1 MRENCEILVFRNL
14 VKFSFSFF
22 CSPRRFG
29 FSIVSTV
36 FSSSR
41 GFPETRFEEGK
52 RSELPPLPF
61 RTPKWISRRA
71 RRSRNDRDAIS
82 ADQVGQT
89 FPRFAR
95 LKVLARA
102 RERERIRGREK
113 QGSVFLTITL
123 RGLRAAYYR
132 GRPAYTRVYFE
143 RRYAS
148 S

>member
-1 MRENCEILVFRNL
+1 MRENCEILVFRNF

-29 FSIVSTV
+29 FSVVSTV

-41 GFPETRFEEGK
+41 GFSETRFEEGK

-95 LKVLARA
+95 LKVLARE
-102 RERERIRGREK
+102 RERERENPGPRETGIGLSDNYPKRITRGVLPWPA
-113 QGSVFLTITL
+113 SVH
-123 RGLRAAYYR
+123 
-132 GRPAYTRVYFE
+132 TRVF
-143 RRYAS
+143 
-148 S
+148 